1 MSADYIFS
9 DTHCYNKRCIVE
21 SYQKHYEEGFPK
33 SPNVTFTDESRGKAE
48 TFRKFV
54 QFLSKQWFFFML
66 ALGTWHETPPPAT
79 PGSTNSGLQG
89 WKGNECAFIA
99 RFLVFPVEV
108 LSHCYVNIVQTTVK
122 SLCYFLF

>member
-33 SPNVTFTDESRGKAE
+33 SSNVTFTDESRGKAE

-54 QFLSKQWFFFML
+54 QFLSKQ
-66 ALGTWHETPPPAT
+66 
-79 PGSTNSGLQG
+79 
-89 WKGNECAFIA
+89 
-99 RFLVFPVEV
+99 
-108 LSHCYVNIVQTTVK
+108 
-122 SLCYFLF
+122 